1 MEKISQIH
9 YKDSLY
15 SINLNEENEIVLY
28 DERGI
33 KCRNKDIKFEIMS
46 AALIN
51 ALYKVE
57 YLEKFRNRTHLIFE
71 DFDSFGG
78 FVDNIFDA
86 LRDKLHDLDYEIEDC
101 CRIEVEDKEY
111 E

>member
-15 SINLNEENEIVLY
+15 SINLNEDNEIVLY

-46 AALIN
+46 AALID

-57 YLEKFRNRTHLIFE
+57 CLEKFQHMVDLFLENFD
-71 DFDSFGG
+71 DFGSL
-78 FVDNIFDA
+78 FDDTFNT
-86 LRDKLHDLDYEIEDC
+86 LKDKIYDLYFDVEDC
-101 CRIEVEDKEY
+101 RKIEAEVKNY

>member
-15 SINLNEENEIVLY
+15 SINLNEDNEIVLY

-51 ALYKVE
+51 ALYKVK
-57 YLEKFRNRTHLIFE
+57 YLEKFRNRTHIIFE
-71 DFDSFGG
+71 DFDKFANLL
-78 FVDNIFDA
+78 DNSIEEVQ
-86 LRDKLHDLDYEIEDC
+86 DKLYDLDYEIEDC
-101 CRIEVEDKEY
+101 CRIEAEDKEY